1 MDPVTVSIMR
11 TLSAPRWSMCCLQI
25 FSNDFCAR
33 HADHMINIHH
43 SFLPAFEGARPYHRA
58 HGVLPLTPVA
68 LQLSWCSTTPQIMC
82 LLVRVRRHYAFNAER
97 GVKIIG
103 ATAHY
108 ATAELDAGPVIEQ
121 DVTRISHRDSVAD
134 MVRKGR
140 DLERLVLARALRWH
154 LQDRVLITQQN
165 KTIVF
170 D

>member
-1 MDPVTVSIMR
+1 MLSLPLSPAPPTGLGLGLLRVTGMYVRPAVPTVS
-11 TLSAPRWSMCCLQI
+11 
-25 FSNDFCAR
+25 
-33 HADHMINIHH
+33 H
-43 SFLPAFEGARPYHRA
+43 GAS
-58 HGVLPLTPVA
+58 LT
-68 LQLSWCSTTPQIMC
+68 
-82 LLVRVRRHYAFNAER
+82 RAER

-121 DVTRISHRDSVAD
+121 DVTRISHKDSVAD

-165 KTIVF
+165 KTVVF

>member
-1 MDPVTVSIMR
+1 M
-11 TLSAPRWSMCCLQI
+11 
-25 FSNDFCAR
+25 FF
-33 HADHMINIHH
+33 
-43 SFLPAFEGARPYHRA
+43 Y
-58 HGVLPLTPVA
+58 
-68 LQLSWCSTTPQIMC
+68 
-82 LLVRVRRHYAFNAER
+82 AER

-103 ATAHY
+103 ATAHF

-121 DVTRISHRDSVAD
+121 DVTRISHKDSVAD

-154 LQDRVLITQQN
+154 LLDRILITEQN